1 MDETSILQSVCSCI
15 GGQQNVSR
23 VLSSGNKRYLMVKD
37 ASAVD
42 LTAVR
47 QVEGVQA
54 AELSRGRLT
63 LELPGNDKEEKMD
76 HKQVAQGIIE
86 NVGGKE
92 NIASFTHCATR
103 LRLKLRDNAK
113 ANKDAVCKVKGVIN
127 VVEKGGQFQVVIG
140 NEVAQVFDV
149 VQEITGI
156 SGQAEDIV
164 EKDDLKVKGKFIDT
178 LIDLVTNIFT
188 PILPAL
194 IGAGMIRALLMLCT
208 QFGILQ
214 SSSGTYIMI
223 NEIYNAVF
231 NFLPVYMAYCAAK
244 RFKCNPMIA
253 AAVALAL
260 VSSNLQAAIQSEEGL
275 RFLGIQLS
283 MPKQG
288 YGSAIIPIIFIIWFV
303 SVIEHFCTKHIHP
316 AARNIVT
323 PLVELVITV
332 PVSFLVFGPIFSALQ
347 AAIGNGYTAL
357 YNLSPVVTGIVLGA
371 AWQILVVF
379 GLHWGIVPLG
389 QVNLAMYGRN
399 TINAVTGPSNWAQAG
414 SAMGVALR
422 TKNPD
427 VKETAMSAA
436 ITGIFSITEPA
447 IYGVNL
453 KYKKPFYIAV
463 VAGGI
468 AGGIAGAGNAA
479 ALAGGPVG
487 ILSFPLFIG
496 EGFIYFVI
504 GMFAAF
510 FGSMIGTYLFG
521 YDAANDKA

>member
-1 MDETSILQSVCSCI
+1 
-15 GGQQNVSR
+15 
-23 VLSSGNKRYLMVKD
+23 
-37 ASAVD
+37 
-42 LTAVR
+42 
-47 QVEGVQA
+47 
-54 AELSRGRLT
+54 
-63 LELPGNDKEEKMD
+63 
-76 HKQVAQGIIE
+76 
-86 NVGGKE
+86 
-92 NIASFTHCATR
+92 
-103 LRLKLRDNAK
+103 
-113 ANKDAVCKVKGVIN
+113 
-127 VVEKGGQFQVVIG
+127 
-140 NEVAQVFDV
+140 
-149 VQEITGI
+149 
-156 SGQAEDIV
+156 
-164 EKDDLKVKGKFIDT
+164 
-178 LIDLVTNIFT
+178 
-188 PILPAL
+188 
-194 IGAGMIRALLMLCT
+194 
-208 QFGILQ
+208 
-214 SSSGTYIMI
+214 
-223 NEIYNAVF
+223 
-231 NFLPVYMAYCAAK
+231 
-244 RFKCNPMIA
+244 MIA

-288 YGSAIIPIIFIIWFV
+288 YGSAIIPIIFIIWFM

-447 IYGVNL
+447 IYGVTL
-453 KYKKPFYIAV
+453 RLKKPFVCGCIGGAIGALIISFFNTKYYV
-463 VAGGI
+463 YAGLPGLLTTV
-468 AGGIAGAGNAA
+468 NAMSDA
-479 ALAGGPVG
+479 NPS
-487 ILSFPLFIG
+487 SFT
-496 EGFIYFVI
+496 
-504 GMFAAF
+504 GM
-510 FGSMIGTYLFG
+510 MIGVLATIIITIVLVQVVGCDEKESQNCLLYTSPSPR
-521 YDAANDKA
+521 DA

>member
-1 MDETSILQSVCSCI
+1 
-15 GGQQNVSR
+15 
-23 VLSSGNKRYLMVKD
+23 
-37 ASAVD
+37 
-42 LTAVR
+42 
-47 QVEGVQA
+47 
-54 AELSRGRLT
+54 
-63 LELPGNDKEEKMD
+63 
-76 HKQVAQGIIE
+76 
-86 NVGGKE
+86 
-92 NIASFTHCATR
+92 
-103 LRLKLRDNAK
+103 
-113 ANKDAVCKVKGVIN
+113 
-127 VVEKGGQFQVVIG
+127 
-140 NEVAQVFDV
+140 
-149 VQEITGI
+149 
-156 SGQAEDIV
+156 
-164 EKDDLKVKGKFIDT
+164 
-178 LIDLVTNIFT
+178 
-188 PILPAL
+188 
-194 IGAGMIRALLMLCT
+194 
-208 QFGILQ
+208 
-214 SSSGTYIMI
+214 
-223 NEIYNAVF
+223 
-231 NFLPVYMAYCAAK
+231 
-244 RFKCNPMIA
+244 
-253 AAVALAL
+253 
-260 VSSNLQAAIQSEEGL
+260 
-275 RFLGIQLS
+275 

-288 YGSAIIPIIFIIWFV
+288 YGSAIIPIIFIIWFM

-521 YDAANDKA
+521 YDAVNDKA